1 MPHLHRFYHPATPPL
16 AGEIS
21 LDRDEAH
28 HAMRVLRARLGD
40 EVELFNGQGHA
51 WQGAIASLARNEV
64 LVSIGGERFVPRP
77 APEVTLAQAWLHRDK
92 PIDELVRQATVLGA
106 SRICFFRAEH
116 SEKQP
121 RIAEKWGRLAVE
133 ACKQCGRFWLPEFD
147 VATSLA
153 DVLEAAAGQ
162 QIVLASMEGPHQPLA
177 NLSRERPVTYIVGP
191 EGDFSHEEQTRA
203 REAGVLSIS
212 LGQYT
217 LRSETAAITGLTLIQ
232 HHLGHLG

>member
-51 WQGAIASLARNEV
+51 WHGAIAGLARNEV
-64 LVSIGGERFVPRP
+64 LVSIGGERFVPHP

-106 SRICFFRAEH
+106 SRICFFRAAH

-121 RIAEKWGRLAVE
+121 RVAEKWERLAVE
-133 ACKQCGRFWLPEFD
+133 ACKQCGRFWIPAFD

-153 DVLEAAAGQ
+153 DVLDGAAGQ
-162 QIVLASMEGPHQPLA
+162 QIVLASMEGPHEPLG
-177 NLSRERPVTYIVGP
+177 NLTRDRGVTYIVGP
-191 EGDFSHEEQTRA
+191 EGDFSPDELAHA
-203 REAGVLSIS
+203 REAGVMPIS
-212 LGQYT
+212 LGDYT
-217 LRSETAAITGLTLIQ
+217 LRAETAAVVGLTLIQ